1 MSFILDALRKSEN
14 ERQQQADAE
23 FATVPSGAES
33 PRAPKWLWILGA
45 LLALNVAVLLGLL
58 LRPDTPAPVVA
69 APPVPAAQ
77 SAAAPV
83 PAVREPVPAGTV
95 PDARE
100 AFSERVAEARRSQPQ
115 ATPAGEETPAAA
127 PAAATP
133 EPAATASVGDG
144 AFASLPTLTEVR
156 ADNRLQLPDL
166 HVDIHVYSP
175 VPRER
180 FVFINMAKYREN
192 EVIREGPT
200 ITRIEADGVVLQY
213 QGVSFILP
221 RD

>member
-23 FATVPSGAES
+23 FATVPSGTDS

-58 LRPDTPAPVVA
+58 LRPDAPAPVVA
-69 APPVPAAQ
+69 TPPVPAAQ
-77 SAAAPV
+77 PAAARV
-83 PAVREPVPAGTV
+83 PAVREPVPAGAV

-127 PAAATP
+127 API
-133 EPAATASVGDG
+133 ATASVEDG